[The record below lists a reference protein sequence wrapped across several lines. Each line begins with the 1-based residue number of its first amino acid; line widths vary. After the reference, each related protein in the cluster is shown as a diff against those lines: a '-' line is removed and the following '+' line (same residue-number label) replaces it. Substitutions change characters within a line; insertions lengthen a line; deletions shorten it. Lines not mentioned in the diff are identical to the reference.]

1 MKAKLKLTCQ
11 SSSERISLRS
21 GVDLVSLGFAIDT
34 EGVEVG
40 TELLGFV
47 AVEFDVLKE
56 IPEGNDGTDDE
67 FDVDIEAIG
76 RIETPGVELNIGAP
90 SASKLEFR

>member
-1 MKAKLKLTCQ
+1 MKLTCQ

-21 GVDLVSLGFAIDT
+21 GVDLVSLGFAIIVT
-34 EGVEVG
+34 EGVDC
-40 TELLGFV
+40 TELLGLV
-47 AVEFDVLKE
+47 AVEFEVLIE
-56 IPEGNDGTDDE
+56 IPEGNDGTDD
-67 FDVDIEAIG
+67 DDDDDDIEVIG

>member
-1 MKAKLKLTCQ
+1 MKLTCQ

-21 GVDLVSLGFAIDT
+21 GVDLVSLGFAIIVT
-34 EGVEVG
+34 EGVDC
-40 TELLGFV
+40 TELLGLV
-47 AVEFDVLKE
+47 AVEFEVLIE
-56 IPEGNDGTDDE
+56 IPEGNDGTDD
-67 FDVDIEAIG
+67 DDDGIEAIG

>member
-1 MKAKLKLTCQ
+1 M
-11 SSSERISLRS
+11 
-21 GVDLVSLGFAIDT
+21 
-34 EGVEVG
+34 
-40 TELLGFV
+40 LGFV

-67 FDVDIEAIG
+67 IDVDIEAIG

>member
-1 MKAKLKLTCQ
+1 MKLTCQ

-21 GVDLVSLGFAIDT
+21 GVDLVSLGFAIIVT
-34 EGVEVG
+34 EGVDC
-40 TELLGFV
+40 TELLGLV
-47 AVEFDVLKE
+47 AVEFEVLIE
-56 IPEGNDGTDDE
+56 IPEGNDGTDD
-67 FDVDIEAIG
+67 DDDDIDGIEAIG